1 MDFAETMEQVA
12 RGVEVVGIAT
22 LVLGLVVALVQ
33 AARVLIGGQE
43 AEEAYRVV
51 RIVFGRSILLGWS
64 SWWPPTSYEPSPWN
78 PLSKTSVSW
87 G

>member
-1 MDFAETMEQVA
+1 MGLAETMEQVA

-33 AARVLIGGQE
+33 AARVLIRGQ
-43 AEEAYRVV
+43 AEEAYRVIRTPCRAV
-51 RIVFGRSILLGWS
+51 ISQAPVPRES
-64 SWWPPTSYEPSPWN
+64 SEPQ
-78 PLSKTSVSW
+78 